1 MAETQT
7 ASGSLE
13 DLVLLAGRLLDA
25 GQDAAA
31 DDVARQ
37 ILDLDPNV
45 APLWFYRA
53 VAAANRYDFRQAIEF
68 AEKAVKLND
77 RKPRFHDF
85 LLKLYERFGLYERAL
100 RHVAGRAKGFADA
113 DLDTTVDRIRAARER
128 MVLCAYR
135 HQGDE
140 RIDLS
145 DVTFIVPLYVE
156 SEDRLRN
163 LGIVLRF
170 IARHFRTQVLV
181 VEDTGKGGGGPAK
194 DVAAGLGFEHV
205 AVDGNDSPYF
215 HKTWMANHGIEKSTT
230 PMVVVHDSDIVMNR
244 LQYVLACDAIR
255 IGGDVAFPY
264 NGTFVDTP
272 PKNFGAFAESLDIAT
287 LDPLAAGNEYPGIA
301 GYGGAVFFSRHALD
315 ASGGFNETIV
325 AWGLEDREMIE
336 RLEKLGMPSRRG
348 DGPLFHLRHVRT
360 VNSNETHPFWA
371 ANVRILDE
379 MRRMDRSDIAAARSE
394 GRFRRPLIRKIDLA

>member
-13 DLVLLAGRLLDA
+13 DLIVLAGRLLDA

-37 ILDLDPNV
+37 VLDQAPNV

-53 VAAANRYDFRQAIEF
+53 VAAANRYDLRQAIEH
-68 AEKAVKLND
+68 AEKAVGLND
-77 RKPRFHDF
+77 RKPRFHAF
-85 LLKLYERFGLYERAL
+85 LLKLYERLGLYERAL

-113 DLDTTVDRIRAARER
+113 DLDATVDRIRAARDR
-128 MVLCAYR
+128 MTLCAYR

-145 DVTFIVPLYVE
+145 DVTFVIPLYVE

-163 LGIVLRF
+163 LEIVLRF
-170 IARHFRTQVLV
+170 IARHFRTHVLV
-181 VEDTGKGGGGPAK
+181 VEDTGKGTGGTAK
-194 DVAAGLGFEHV
+194 NIAAGLGFEHM
-205 AVDGNDSPYF
+205 AIGDNDTPYF
-215 HKTWMANHGIEKSTT
+215 HKTWMVNRGIQKSTT
-230 PMVVVHDSDIVMNR
+230 PMVVVHDSDIAMNR
-244 LQYVLACDAIR
+244 LQYVLARDAIR
-255 IGGDVAFPY
+255 DGSDAAFPY
-264 NGTFVDTP
+264 NGTFIDTP
-272 PKNFGAFAESLDIAT
+272 SENFGAFAESLDIVA
-287 LDPLAAGNEYPGIA
+287 LDPLAPGNDFPGIT
-301 GYGGAVFFSRHALD
+301 GYGGAVFFSRHAFD
-315 ASGGFNETIV
+315 TSGGFNETIV

-336 RLEKLGMPSRRG
+336 RLEKLGMSARRG

-379 MRRMDRSDIAAARSE
+379 IRDMDRAALAAAASE
-394 GRFRRPLIRKIDLA
+394 GRFRRPLIRKTDLA

>member
-1 MAETQT
+1 MTETRT

-31 DDVARQ
+31 DDIARQ
-37 ILDLDPNV
+37 ILNNDPNI

-53 VAAANRYDFRQAIEF
+53 VAAANRYDFHQAFEYI
-68 AEKAVKLND
+68 EKAIRLND

-85 LLKLYERFGLYERAL
+85 LLKIYERFGLYERAL
-100 RHVAGRAKGFADA
+100 QHVAGRARELADA
-113 DLDTTVDRIRAARER
+113 GLNETVDRIRATRDR
-128 MVLCAYR
+128 MALCAYR

-140 RIDLS
+140 RVDLS

-163 LGIVLRF
+163 LAIVLRF
-170 IARHFRTQVLV
+170 IAHHFRTRVLV
-181 VEDTGKGGGGPAK
+181 VEDTGKDASDRAK
-194 DVAAGLGFEHV
+194 DIALGLGFEHL
-205 AVDGNDSPYF
+205 AITGNDTPFF
-215 HKTWMANHGIEKSTT
+215 HKTWMANHGIEKATT
-230 PMVVVHDSDIVMNR
+230 PIVVVHDSDVVMNR
-244 LQYVLACDAIR
+244 LQYVLARNAVRD
-255 IGGDVAFPY
+255 GGNVAFPY
-264 NGTFVDTP
+264 NGTVIDVPAENFATF
-272 PKNFGAFAESLDIAT
+272 PKSLDAESF
-287 LDPLAAGNEYPGIA
+287 DPLAPGNGYPGIGA
-301 GYGGAVFFSRHALD
+301 HGGAVFFSRHAIET
-315 ASGGFNETIV
+315 SGGFNEAIV

-336 RLEKLGMPSRRG
+336 RLEKLGMPAQRG

-379 MRRMDRSDIAAARSE
+379 TRRMDRSALAVAMSE
-394 GRFRRPLIRKIDLA
+394 GRFRRPLIHKIDLA

>member
-1 MAETQT
+1 MAETRT

-13 DLVLLAGRLLDA
+13 DLVVLAGKLLDS

-37 ILDLDPNV
+37 ILDHDPNV
-45 APLWFYRA
+45 ASLWFYRA
-53 VAAANRYDFRQAIEF
+53 VAAANRYDFRQAVEYV
-68 AEKAVKLND
+68 EKAIGLNH

-85 LLKLYERFGLYERAL
+85 LLKIYDRFGLYERAL
-100 RHVAGRAKGFADA
+100 QHVAGRARGLADA
-113 DLDTTVDRIRAARER
+113 GLDETADRIRTARDR
-128 MVLCAYR
+128 MALCAYR

-163 LGIVLRF
+163 MEIVLRF
-170 IARHFRTQVLV
+170 IARHFRTRLLV
-181 VEDTGKGGGGPAK
+181 VEDTGKGATDRAK
-194 DVAAGLGFEHV
+194 NIALGLGFEHL
-205 AVDGNDSPYF
+205 AVVGNDTPYF
-215 HKTWMANHGIEKSTT
+215 HKTWMANHGIEKATT

-244 LQYVLACDAIR
+244 LQYALARDAVR
-255 IGGDVAFPY
+255 DGGNVAFPY
-264 NGTFVDTP
+264 NGTVVDVSAENFVT
-272 PKNFGAFAESLDIAT
+272 FAQSLDT
-287 LDPLAAGNEYPGIA
+287 GSFDPLAPGNGYPGIGA
-301 GYGGAVFFSRHALD
+301 HGGAVFFSRHAID
-315 ASGGFNETIV
+315 TSGGFNETIV

-336 RLEKLGMPSRRG
+336 RLEKLGMPARRG
-348 DGPLFHLRHVRT
+348 DGPLFHLRHART

-379 MRRMDRSDIAAARSE
+379 TRRMDQSSLAAAVSE
-394 GRFRRPLIRKIDLA
+394 GRFRRSLVGKRDLD

>member
-1 MAETQT
+1 MTETRT

-13 DLVLLAGRLLDA
+13 DLVVLAGKLLDS

-37 ILDLDPNV
+37 ILDHDPNV
-45 APLWFYRA
+45 ASLWFYRA
-53 VAAANRYDFRQAIEF
+53 VVAANRYDFRQAIEYV
-68 AEKAVKLND
+68 EKAIGLND

-85 LLKLYERFGLYERAL
+85 LLKIYERFGLYERAL
-100 RHVAGRAKGFADA
+100 RHAADRVKGFAD
-113 DLDTTVDRIRAARER
+113 DSLGKTVDRIRAARDR
-128 MVLCAYR
+128 RALCAYR

-170 IARHFRTQVLV
+170 IARHFRTRVLV
-181 VEDTGKGGGGPAK
+181 VEDTGKGAADRAK
-194 DVAAGLGFEHV
+194 DITLGLEFEHLAV
-205 AVDGNDSPYF
+205 AGNDTPYF
-215 HKTWMANHGIEKSTT
+215 HKTWMANHGVAKTTT
-230 PMVVVHDSDIVMNR
+230 PMVVVHDSDIVMDR
-244 LQYVLACDAIR
+244 LQYVLARDAVR
-255 IGGDVAFPY
+255 DGADAAFPY
-264 NGTFVDTP
+264 NGAVIDVPAENFVTF
-272 PKNFGAFAESLDIAT
+272 AQSLDAGSF
-287 LDPLAAGNEYPGIA
+287 DPLAPGNGYPGIGA
-301 GYGGAVFFSRHALD
+301 HGGAVFFGRHAFD

-336 RLEKLGMPSRRG
+336 RLEKLGMPARRG

-360 VNSNETHPFWA
+360 ANSNEAHPFWA

-379 MRRMDRSDIAAARSE
+379 VRGMDATSLAAAAAE
-394 GRFRRPLIRKIDLA
+394 GRFRRSLIGKDDVP

>member
-53 VAAANRYDFRQAIEF
+53 VAAANRYDFRQAIEY
-68 AEKAVKLND
+68 AEKAIKLND

-113 DLDTTVDRIRAARER
+113 DLDTTVDRIRSAREH
-128 MVLCAYR
+128 MMLCAYR

-145 DVTFIVPLYVE
+145 DVTFVVPLYVE

-170 IARHFRTQVLV
+170 IARHFRTRVLV
-181 VEDTGKGGGGPAK
+181 IEDTGKGAGGPAK
-194 DVAAGLGFEHV
+194 DIASGLGFEHFAV
-205 AVDGNDSPYF
+205 AGNDSPYF
-215 HKTWMANHGIEKSTT
+215 HKTWMVNHGIEESTT
-230 PMVVVHDSDIVMNR
+230 PMVVVHDSDIVMDR
-244 LQYVLACDAIR
+244 LQYVLARDVIR
-255 IGGDVAFPY
+255 DGANVAFPY
-264 NGTFVDTP
+264 NGTVIDVPAENFVT
-272 PKNFGAFAESLDIAT
+272 FSQSLDAGSF
-287 LDPLAAGNEYPGIA
+287 DPLAPGNGYPGIEA
-301 GYGGAVFFSRHALD
+301 HGGAVFFSRHAID
-315 ASGGFNETIV
+315 MSGGFNETIV

-336 RLEKLGMPSRRG
+336 RLEKLGMPTQRG
-348 DGPLFHLRHVRT
+348 DGPLFHLRHART
-360 VNSNETHPFWA
+360 VNSDETHPFWT
-371 ANVRILDE
+371 ANVRILDAVRE
-379 MRRMDRSDIAAARSE
+379 MDRTALAVAISE
-394 GRFRRPLIRKIDLA
+394 RRFRRPLIGKRDLS